1 MAPNRW
7 PSTSEH
13 RQQIYNSKHNG
24 SKCWL
29 FLQVTHNTKQNDHIH
44 CMTSMAKSSMLP
56 SFFVQHRRRY
66 CYYYTT
72 SSLKAIC
79 SFNIPP
85 TQNMHL
91 EFSGGGGSID
101 FCPCS
106 WKQRWKIT
114 DKTKIKI
121 GLFIIF
127 LKSKSAISPFHLKV
141 NKFKNLA
148 PKVDAFCENY
158 ENSFWNI
165 SE

>member
-1 MAPNRW
+1 MILQSLDFPDLVLVAPNRW

-13 RQQIYNSKHNG
+13 QQQIYNSKHNC

-44 CMTSMAKSSMLP
+44 CITSMAKSSMLP
-56 SFFVQHRRRY
+56 SFFVQHRSRY

-79 SFNIPP
+79 SFNIPL

-106 WKQRWKIT
+106 WKQRWKMT
-114 DKTKIKI
+114 DKTKIKR

-141 NKFKNLA
+141 NKF
-148 PKVDAFCENY
+148 
-158 ENSFWNI
+158 
-165 SE
+165 